1 MRKPV
6 FLLTKMQVFL
16 CNRKFLELPITQ
28 KRSAGMHTL
37 LLRNMSQK
45 CDAKAAQN
53 IAKRY
58 SLFYSNFVIKKELT
72 IYQNN
77 NIFITKGNPLCMVHK
92 TNRLLSCFIL
102 FCCEKTPKNQ
112 LLIVIYNLS
121 KISL

>member
-16 CNRKFLELPITQ
+16 CNRKFLEFPITQ

-45 CDAKAAQN
+45 CDAKAAQS

-58 SLFYSNFVIKKELT
+58 TLFCVRENLT
-72 IYQNN
+72 I
-77 NIFITKGNPLCMVHK
+77 C
-92 TNRLLSCFIL
+92 
-102 FCCEKTPKNQ
+102 
-112 LLIVIYNLS
+112 VIGYNMYYM
-121 KISL
+121 I